1 MQQQKEQEWTRQK
14 PTTSRRR
21 NSRRGND
28 VKASVEREEED
39 WESEWETEE
48 NTHWRKTTRTRFKL
62 CYSFLNCDNSQIL
75 SKQADDESKL
85 KIWQNTGNKQKKNKS
100 ESNCGAE
107 QSQIIPKFSFFFF
120 LFSRWNWKRKCG
132 SKPRARK
139 WLSVLF
145 LMKLLHFIKYEQ
157 KVEVFFGRDK
167 PFSLAVLAC
176 LQNIHTTSTTLNM
189 EREANR
195 SWVNY

>member
-85 KIWQNTGNKQKKNKS
+85 KIWQNTGNKQKKTNL
-100 ESNCGAE
+100 NRTAE
-107 QSQIIPKFSFFFF
+107 RSRARWFQSSLFFF
-120 LFSRWNWKRKCG
+120 LIFTVKLKAKMRFETASEKMTFCSFSNEIITFYKVRAKGWSFFWKGQTVFLSR
-132 SKPRARK
+132 PR
-139 WLSVLF
+139 VF
-145 LMKLLHFIKYEQ
+145 TKYSHNQ
-157 KVEVFFGRDK
+157 YY
-167 PFSLAVLAC
+167 S
-176 LQNIHTTSTTLNM
+176 
-189 EREANR
+189 
-195 SWVNY
+195 